1 MLDMKLFYSIG
12 IVVFYSSNIQRQK
25 GNKNKLCFERK
36 NIIIYVRWIF
46 RYLQEM
52 KMNKNISFFRSLFWD
67 FYFSSKMKEENREH
81 PVSLGALFRN
91 LISPQV
97 LLASNMMAVLLW
109 NMDLC
114 IFVREYCLK
123 SSAISFVPR
132 NEIYYRFLS
141 LELYTKYHLLMSG
154 LAFGWVAIVFSPPY
168 WWDVRRR
175 VIEWRVKPP
184 VTTNLTR
191 FTVTLNLYETKLNVL
206 YCRLC
211 RCFFHI
217 LDWQSIKATFCHVK
231 VGAFSIHR
239 MCLTFARVS

>member
-1 MLDMKLFYSIG
+1 MLYSILQIFRGKREIRINCVLKGRILLSMSDEYSGTYRKWRWIKIFPFSAPFFETFIFLQKWKKKIESTPSAWGHSSETWSLLKFSLLQIWWPFYSQTWTF
-12 IVVFYSSNIQRQK
+12 V
-25 GNKNKLCFERK
+25 
-36 NIIIYVRWIF
+36 
-46 RYLQEM
+46 
-52 KMNKNISFFRSLFWD
+52 
-67 FYFSSKMKEENREH
+67 
-81 PVSLGALFRN
+81 
-91 LISPQV
+91 
-97 LLASNMMAVLLW
+97 
-109 NMDLC
+109 
-114 IFVREYCLK
+114 FVREYCLK